1 MRYTGFSPALGPTY
15 VVQLSVPRW
24 LPAGADSPHSAAAQT
39 PNTSPLKTV
48 QARKFAGRECTRPFS
63 AQALYNSLDCL
74 GNLWPRLLRTSKAP
88 PRSLTSM
95 SCTHARCAGLMGSQY
110 RHTWV
115 TVFWWRLESLYFPCE
130 AGARRPAGDA
140 AARRLRLSGPPC
152 LGKISPMCP
161 WPASVC
167 QGSKEVTAVPTRIV
181 VQACCFCCLRLGR
194 VCLKTLS
201 TQQTPNWIPMS
212 SHSDV
217 LQQQRTSHR
226 KCCISITSGS
236 GGLPRPSSAV
246 ARDFNSST
254 PTGSDAMAAISF
266 AWVARSNIFPP
277 CSVSRPD
284 FRSPELG
291 EGCLQ

>member
-1 MRYTGFSPALGPTY
+1 MFLEVWSAVGARIYLGWFCKSTLGTCIWVVPA
-15 VVQLSVPRW
+15 
-24 LPAGADSPHSAAAQT
+24 
-39 PNTSPLKTV
+39 PNVTFLATI
-48 QARKFAGRECTRPFS
+48 RGREIHIHE
-63 AQALYNSLDCL
+63 
-74 GNLWPRLLRTSKAP
+74 PRLLRTSKAP

-95 SCTHARCAGLMGSQY
+95 SCTHARCAGFMGSQY

-130 AGARRPAGDA
+130 AVPRRPAGDA

-226 KCCISITSGS
+226 KCCISITSAAVVCHDPPVLSPVTSTAPPPPGRMQW
-236 GGLPRPSSAV
+236 RPSV
-246 ARDFNSST
+246 LH
-254 PTGSDAMAAISF
+254 GWHAATYF
-266 AWVARSNIFPP
+266 LLAP
-277 CSVSRPD
+277 
-284 FRSPELG
+284 
-291 EGCLQ
+291 

>member
-1 MRYTGFSPALGPTY
+1 MRAPTADHTSRNMAVAIHWLFPCSWSHVCCTAFSAPLATRRGR
-15 VVQLSVPRW
+15 LSSQRRSTNPEHVPFE
-24 LPAGADSPHSAAAQT
+24 
-39 PNTSPLKTV
+39 TV

-110 RHTWV
+110 RHSWV

-181 VQACCFCCLRLGR
+181 VQACCFCCLR
-194 VCLKTLS
+194 
-201 TQQTPNWIPMS
+201 W
-212 SHSDV
+212 
-217 LQQQRTSHR
+217 
-226 KCCISITSGS
+226 
-236 GGLPRPSSAV
+236 GGCA
-246 ARDFNSST
+246 
-254 PTGSDAMAAISF
+254 
-266 AWVARSNIFPP
+266 
-277 CSVSRPD
+277 
-284 FRSPELG
+284 
-291 EGCLQ
+291 